1 VTNTT
6 ETSQEPSVDVIDLRI
21 ALTHSGVDVV
31 DEIGVKIRPGEVLG
45 LVGESGSGKT
55 TVGMALLGHVRR
67 GGEVAGGVIRID
79 GRDLSSLG
87 ERDLRRLRGG
97 VVSYIPQDPGTSLN
111 PALRISTQLEEIL
124 EAHATDGG
132 AEQRKARVRE
142 ALAEVALPSDERGND
157 VVLAFPQIIFVL
169 LAVSAIGPKLWLIVV
184 TVGIT
189 HAPRVAR
196 VIRGA
201 AQQIVERDFIKADEV
216 AGERRSRIIM
226 GGLLPNVTSPLLVE
240 LGLRMTF
247 SIGLIAAISFLGFG
261 LQPPAADW
269 GLMINENR
277 LSITV
282 MPWGVLL
289 PVLAIA
295 VLTVG
300 TNLIT
305 DGIARAAIGLD
316 RTNE

>member
-1 VTNTT
+1 VTQPQTVEQALDLVPEAPPPRLQRFQWLGILRNAARLTRTRIGLGMVGLIILIAVFGPLVAPHSPT
-6 ETSQEPSVDVIDLRI
+6 EFVAAPNHGPTSDAIFGADALGRDVFSRFLHGG
-21 ALTHSGVDVV
+21 LTVLWMSAAAT
-31 DEIGVKIRPGEVLG
+31 VLG
-45 LVGESGSGKT
+45 V
-55 TVGMALLGHVRR
+55 VLGTAIGLIAAYSR
-67 GGEVAGGVIRID
+67 GWVDDV
-79 GRDLSSLG
+79 LM
-87 ERDLRRLRGG
+87 
-97 VVSYIPQDPGTSLN
+97 
-111 PALRISTQLEEIL
+111 
-124 EAHATDGG
+124 
-132 AEQRKARVRE
+132 
-142 ALAEVALPSDERGND
+142 RGND

-201 AQQIVERDFIKADEV
+201 AQQIVERDFIKAEEV

-277 LSITV
+277 LSISV